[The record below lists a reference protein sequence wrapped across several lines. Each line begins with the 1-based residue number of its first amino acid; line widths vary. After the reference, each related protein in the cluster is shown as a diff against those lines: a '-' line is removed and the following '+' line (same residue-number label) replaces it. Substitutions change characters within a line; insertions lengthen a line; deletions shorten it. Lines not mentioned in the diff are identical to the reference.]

1 MPSYLCIFSFS
12 YIQCALTNCFKD
24 IHKNQQAKT
33 ANTQPSRKGQ
43 ILFSDWL
50 NIRNIQFSHWP
61 RVIGY
66 LWLSFTFSNHIHSS
80 KFNHSK
86 FCNNIILVL
95 AAPLFMHVCVH
106 FFMTNILYIFSS
118 SCLAGWLL

>member
-1 MPSYLCIFSFS
+1 MGDIDLLQYISRAEQGSGSGTKSPKRGIRTLSANRSSFANLLMPSYLCIFS
-12 YIQCALTNCFKD
+12 
-24 IHKNQQAKT
+24 
-33 ANTQPSRKGQ
+33 
-43 ILFSDWL
+43 
-50 NIRNIQFSHWP
+50 FSHWP

-86 FCNNIILVL
+86 ICINIILVL